1 MMREYVNEHYP
12 TRLHQTHHHPHI
24 IIIVLHD
31 GAATYTNK
39 PRSHNILQSPSS
51 TSMSFFLQHSQSST
65 MENLIWNPL
74 LPVDFNSWSRF
85 FAKFRIS
92 FIVVRPPYILGL
104 ARIFMCWY
112 RQHYRKRHRRSS
124 EECPSHKRAPVRRRD
139 PSTLPPKPRYSRLPS
154 HRQSAFTQKISAY
167 LSRIISTSPLDHF
180 SGL

>member
-1 MMREYVNEHYP
+1 MVRSLCSLTITTGLRCADFLRKTACH
-12 TRLHQTHHHPHI
+12 
-24 IIIVLHD
+24 VLLPP
-31 GAATYTNK
+31 ARTNQGVI
-39 PRSHNILQSPSS
+39 NILQAPTS
-51 TSMSFFLQHSQSST
+51 TSMSSFLQHSQSST

-92 FIVVRPPYILGL
+92 FIVVRPPYHFGSSKDLY
-104 ARIFMCWY
+104 MCWY

-139 PSTLPPKPRYSRLPS
+139 PSTLPSKLRYSRLPS